1 MRGASRRGRHPG
13 AGAQRRLRLFSY
25 SLGAHEGVTVKT
37 HMEALDLLRRYGFP
51 VNPTT
56 TAFDTIQEVI
66 DYIHTWDEK
75 RLDLDYDTDGMV
87 IKVNDFEQRERMGY
101 TSKAPRWV
109 VDGNYGVVRELV
121 WSRATHVVW
130 LDYDRHVIMYRVV
143 KRSMMRAIDRTE
155 LWAGNREIWWRW
167 LRPSHPIRWAWST
180 WRRRRSEL
188 EELLGRE
195 EYKHLGVLHV
205 RRPRDAPDVV
215 DALCRGQRRNQRNT

>member
-1 MRGASRRGRHPG
+1 MRIVIVGTSG
-13 AGAQRRLRLFSY
+13 AGKTAMAKRIAAELGVAHIELDALHWGPGWTALTRTNPDEFTRRV
-25 SLGAHEGVTVKT
+25 GAAIAA
-37 HMEALDLLRRYGFP
+37 EA
-51 VNPTT
+51 
-56 TAFDTIQEVI
+56 
-66 DYIHTWDEK
+66 
-75 RLDLDYDTDGMV
+75 
-87 IKVNDFEQRERMGY
+87 
-101 TSKAPRWV
+101 WV

-167 LRPSHPIRWAWST
+167 LRASHPIRWAWST

-195 EYKHLGVLHV
+195 EYKHLGVLRV
-205 RRPRDAPDVV
+205 RRPRDAPSVV
-215 DALCRGQRRNQRNT
+215 DALCRGQQRNQR